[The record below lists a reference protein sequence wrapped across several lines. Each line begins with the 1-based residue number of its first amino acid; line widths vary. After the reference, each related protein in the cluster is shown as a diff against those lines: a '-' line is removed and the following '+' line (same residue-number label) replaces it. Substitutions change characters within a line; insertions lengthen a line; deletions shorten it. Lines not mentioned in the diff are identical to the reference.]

1 MKINPFAV
9 MQEEFDH
16 TGIVFNPDNN
26 QVMMLNRSG
35 VELFRAFE
43 KGCTVEEAVQILL
56 DKFEGVTVEQAQ
68 TDVEAFVAQ
77 LKAESLL
84 EKEA

>member
-1 MKINPFAV
+1 M
-9 MQEEFDH
+9 
-16 TGIVFNPDNN
+16 
-26 QVMMLNRSG
+26 
-35 VELFRAFE
+35 FRAFE

-56 DKFEGVTVEQAQ
+56 DKFEGVTVEQAR